1 MEKRVVVSS
10 DVVCPGC
17 HFRCKLAKY
26 QCGRGQGFYEL
37 VAAGEELP
45 ERHGFAAATGERAGE
60 KDSGRF
66 PSNARVMHSL
76 NILSN
81 RVRDCRAETGERKLV
96 LMLLHLGL
104 FVSASFMPRRMSM
117 STEEFNRVLA
127 TALERGLV
135 EEVTDERHVR
145 IVRLTEAG
153 KQQAAIWSVERD
165 ARTTEF
171 LSPLSDEEKKTLEGL
186 VRKLIHSR

>member
-1 MEKRVVVSS
+1 MEKRAIVSS

-45 ERHGFAAATGERAGE
+45 ERRGHAATGERADE
-60 KDSGRF
+60 KGNGRF

-96 LMLLHLGL
+96 LMLSHLGL

-117 STEEFNRVLA
+117 SVEEFNEVFA
-127 TALERGLV
+127 AAYEHGLV
-135 EEVTDERHVR
+135 EESVDERACRV
-145 IVRLTEAG
+145 VRLTDAG
-153 KQQAAIWSVERD
+153 IRQAAVWSAERE
-165 ARTTEF
+165 ARTAEF
-171 LSPLSDEEKKTLEGL
+171 LSPLSDEEKETLEML
-186 VRKLIHSR
+186 ARKLIRKS

>member
-1 MEKRVVVSS
+1 MEKKVVVSS
-10 DVVCPGC
+10 DVACPGC

-45 ERHGFAAATGERAGE
+45 ERRGHAATGERADE
-60 KDSGRF
+60 KGNGRF

-117 STEEFNRVLA
+117 SAEEFNRVLA

-135 EEVTDERHVR
+135 EEVTDERRVR

-153 KQQAAIWSVERD
+153 KRQAAIWSVERD
-165 ARTTEF
+165 ARTAEF
-171 LSPLSDEEKKTLEGL
+171 LSPLSDEEKETLEGL